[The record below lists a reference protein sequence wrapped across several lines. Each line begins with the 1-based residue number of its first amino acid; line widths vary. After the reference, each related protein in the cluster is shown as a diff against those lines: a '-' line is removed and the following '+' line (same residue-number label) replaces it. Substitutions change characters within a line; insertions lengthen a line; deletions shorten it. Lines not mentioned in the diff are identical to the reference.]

1 MQSYGEKL
9 RENFKVFM
17 LWTFLIYHEK
27 IHVKYAGVK
36 YRWISIHL
44 DKYKKR
50 HKVRQC
56 SFISCKQRNTWL
68 FVYLKKKNSVSLFL
82 QVNPFS
88 YETSKLELEAIQPKQ
103 INTLENKVHYGNI
116 GSICQINFF
125 FAIRYKEVQLL
136 P

>member
-1 MQSYGEKL
+1 M
-9 RENFKVFM
+9 
-17 LWTFLIYHEK
+17 I
-27 IHVKYAGVK
+27 
-36 YRWISIHL
+36 
-44 DKYKKR
+44 
-50 HKVRQC
+50 VR
-56 SFISCKQRNTWL
+56 L
-68 FVYLKKKNSVSLFL
+68 FKKKNCVSLFL

-103 INTLENKVHYGNI
+103 INTLEKKVHYGNI